1 MTKREIK
8 SVRGNIAAIYE
19 GGKKIGAIYVSSTE
33 VRILKVSEKE
43 RNKLVFVGSVKLEG
57 GM

>member
-19 GGKKIGAIYVSSTE
+19 NGKKIGAIHISSTE
-33 VRILKVSEKE
+33 VRISKVNKKE
-43 RNKLVFVGSVKLEG
+43 RNKLIPIGSVKLEG
-57 GM
+57 EQ